1 MKDFLSR
8 LVSFCKDHFYVGL
21 CHPAR
26 HAFIAVFGRHGIIV
40 SAVTFTSVLT
50 AKEALDQLHKEDL

>member
-1 MKDFLSR
+1 MKIFLSR

-26 HAFIAVFGRHGIIV
+26 HAFICVFGRHGFIV
-40 SAVTFTSVLT
+40 RHVSFDSVLT
-50 AKEALDQLHKEDL
+50 AKEALGLLHKEDM